1 MNKEFLRMQ
10 KLAGLITENQMNEL
24 TPKSGFTDKKYYAV
38 VNILDK
44 PLYLV
49 ADTKEEML
57 SKLNQTYKDSTG
69 ETYVPYS
76 IEDFNDENRMYMGK
90 QLPHFISDDWASV
103 TDDLQVHNAD
113 KNNLTKNQG

>member
-10 KLAGLITENQMNEL
+10 KLAGLITESQMNEL
-24 TPKSGFTDKKYYAV
+24 TPKSGFTGEKYYAV
-38 VNILDK
+38 VNILDE

-57 SKLNQTYKDSTG
+57 SKLNQTYKDTTG

-76 IEDFNDENRMYMGK
+76 IEDFDDENR
-90 QLPHFISDDWASV
+90 LPHFISDDWASV